1 MSEDDVRNGWTLD
14 SPVWKT
20 LGLQDG
26 LKKTPTW
33 MTKSLLDTYI
43 YSTTSSDDMQEH
55 PSMTSNWKQSIY
67 CSFVLLCKFADNLWV
82 WSLLFLV
89 VTCAISGSV
98 IGYAEWYR
106 PIQLRRETVFISLR
120 RNLRLMQ
127 CGSPSWDWT
136 VLATFISSLVLD
148 YDVLQLSVELAE
160 GR

>member
-1 MSEDDVRNGWTLD
+1 MNIRFT
-14 SPVWKT
+14 
-20 LGLQDG
+20 G
-26 LKKTPTW
+26 LKDFRVTRWPKKDSHMDDKIPFRHIYIFHHIF
-33 MTKSLLDTYI
+33 TYNCH
-43 YSTTSSDDMQEH
+43 QEH
-55 PSMTSNWKQSIY
+55 PSMSNWKQSIY

-148 YDVLQLSVELAE
+148 YDVLQLSVELSE

>member
-1 MSEDDVRNGWTLD
+1 MNIRFT
-14 SPVWKT
+14 
-20 LGLQDG
+20 G
-26 LKKTPTW
+26 LKDFRVTRWPKKDSHMDDKIPLIYIIHQIFTYNCHLVMTCRNTPQW
-33 MTKSLLDTYI
+33 HRI
-43 YSTTSSDDMQEH
+43 E
-55 PSMTSNWKQSIY
+55 NNRFI
-67 CSFVLLCKFADNLWV
+67 VLLCKFADNLWV

>member
-1 MSEDDVRNGWTLD
+1 MNIRFT
-14 SPVWKT
+14 
-20 LGLQDG
+20 G
-26 LKKTPTW
+26 LKDSRVTRWPKKDSHMDDKIPLRHIYIIHHIFAYNCHLV
-33 MTKSLLDTYI
+33 MTCRKNTFI
-43 YSTTSSDDMQEH
+43 TSD
-55 PSMTSNWKQSIY
+55 WKQSIY

-89 VTCAISGSV
+89 VTCAISGYV
-98 IGYAEWYR
+98 IDYAVWYR
-106 PIQLRRETVFISLR
+106 PIQPRRETVFISLR

-136 VLATFISSLVLD
+136 VPATFISSLVLE